1 MMKSHAQRNEIGVAV
16 REPLIAYV
24 YGETPPDFAA
34 IAAFGF
40 TIVCLDS
47 AASWCTDAA
56 IAAARAE
63 GLTVVPFRMSYA
75 R

>member
-1 MMKSHAQRNEIGVAV
+1 MNITC
-16 REPLIAYV
+16 EPLIAYV
-24 YGETPPDFAA
+24 YGETTPDFAA

-40 TIVCLDS
+40 TVVCHDT

-56 IAAARAE
+56 IEAARAE

-75 R
+75 G